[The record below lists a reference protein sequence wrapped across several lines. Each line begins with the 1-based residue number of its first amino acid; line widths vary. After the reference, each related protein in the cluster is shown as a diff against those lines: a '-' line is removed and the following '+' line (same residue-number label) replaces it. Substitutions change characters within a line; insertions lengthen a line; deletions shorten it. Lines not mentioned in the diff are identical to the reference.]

1 MSIIRDR
8 VARRMFTRM
17 QYQDREELTLKW
29 AAVALALTLIA
40 AIVWMHLDF

>member
-8 VARRMFTRM
+8 VARRMFRCM

-29 AAVALALTLIA
+29 AAVALAFALIA
-40 AIVWMHLDF
+40 AIVWMLLDF